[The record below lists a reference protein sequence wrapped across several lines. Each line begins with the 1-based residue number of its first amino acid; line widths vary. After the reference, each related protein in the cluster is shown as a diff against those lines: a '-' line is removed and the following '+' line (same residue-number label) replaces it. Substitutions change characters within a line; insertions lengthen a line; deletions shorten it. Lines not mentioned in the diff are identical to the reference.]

1 MYNQGFTTKNQSN
14 QPASY
19 QPAGYQPAGYQQPS
33 SGQNPAQSW
42 YQTPPQTQPQP
53 RAKRQK
59 QVRGGGSSGGNGQKP
74 KKKRSFKWQLVKFLL
89 ILIVLAGAAV
99 GGYLWKT
106 QSEVRPY
113 QNIFLDNIY
122 VDGIELSGKSWAQGS
137 QLVWD
142 HVNAK
147 QNGWY
152 VRLKTSSGLYN
163 DITAGTLGIAFD
175 PTAALSQAWAIGH
188 NLSGAEQKDIFAL
201 QDEITKAKST
211 RYEFSSAQQSADTT
225 PIDSILQ
232 TLEAAAYRAPQN
244 ASISEFA
251 PDNTSNPFIFVQEVY
266 GQSLDTTQI
275 KEQILYMVH
284 NLESGEILLEPV
296 WIAPAVTVA
305 DLQKTVALRYRAIT
319 AISSSSTE
327 ERTENIRVAFRKLNG
342 VVIKNGDRL
351 SFNKVVGTRTMA
363 NGFYGAIEYAYGE
376 EVMGVGGGVCQA
388 STTLYMA
395 AIQAGMT
402 ITKRSPHSNPVNYT
416 LLGLDATVN
425 DMRGHEVDFAFKNG
439 SGAPVYVT
447 AHVIQGTSKRS
458 LLAEVCIYGADLG
471 STSYELESVTVET
484 IPKIEEAV
492 YKEDKNGEY
501 ATYTDEQVRTVKG
514 REGYISETYL
524 CTYEDGVQV
533 ARTMVSRDTYEAR
546 ADVYR
551 VGVIDRYN
559 P

>member
-1 MYNQGFTTKNQSN
+1 MYNQGFTTKNQSQ
-14 QPASY
+14 QPPSY

-33 SGQNPAQSW
+33 GGNNSAQSW

-53 RAKRQK
+53 RAKRQT
-59 QVRGGGSSGGNGQKP
+59 RNGGASGGNGQKP

-89 ILIVLAGAAV
+89 ILVLLAGAAV

-122 VDGIELSGKSWAQGS
+122 VDGIDLSGKSWAEGS

-163 DITAGTLGIAFD
+163 DITASTLGIAFD
-175 PTAALSQAWAIGH
+175 PTAALSQAWEIGH

-201 QDEITKAKST
+201 QDEINKAKTT

-225 PIDSILQ
+225 PIDAILQ
-232 TLEAAAYRAPQN
+232 TLEAAAYRAPQD
-244 ASISEFA
+244 ASISEFV
-251 PDNTSNPFIFVQEVY
+251 PDNTASPFTFVQEVY
-266 GQSLDTTQI
+266 GQSLDTALI

-296 WIAPAVTVA
+296 WTAPNVTVA
-305 DLQKTVALRYRAIT
+305 DLQKTVALRYRAVT

-327 ERTENIRVAFRKLNG
+327 ERTENIRVAFSKMNG
-342 VVIKNGDRL
+342 AVIKNGDRF
-351 SFNKVVGTRTMA
+351 SFNKVVGSRTMA
-363 NGFYGAIEYAYGE
+363 NGFYAAIEYAYGE
-376 EVMGVGGGVCQA
+376 EVMGIGGGVCQA
-388 STTLYMA
+388 STTMYMA

-425 DMRGHEVDFAFKNG
+425 DMRGHEVDFAFKNE
-439 SGAPVYVT
+439 SGAPVYIT

-458 LLAEVCIYGADLG
+458 LLAEVCVYGADLG
-471 STSYELESVTVET
+471 STTYELESVTVET

-492 YKEDKNGEY
+492 YKEDTTGEY

-533 ARTMVSRDTYEAR
+533 SRVRVSRDTYEAR